1 MVFTIEEIKNYLL
14 TKRNLEE
21 AISGMTNDAIVDCN
35 QYPKS
40 IHFERNEDNL
50 KKYEMQI
57 GLWKLK
63 EEQLQLRRQTQGAK
77 GKYWM
82 ALSPKW
88 IDEDR
93 KKALKTEYEIAYWVN
108 YGDNDTYGMFTVE
121 QIIKWLT
128 TTDLKLSEIRGK
140 IIYSTS

>member
-1 MVFTIEEIKNYLL
+1 
-14 TKRNLEE
+14 
-21 AISGMTNDAIVDCN
+21 
-35 QYPKS
+35 
-40 IHFERNEDNL
+40 
-50 KKYEMQI
+50 MQI

-63 EEQLQLRRQTQGAK
+63 EEQLQLRRQTNGTK

-93 KKALKTEYEIAYWVN
+93 KKTTKTEYEIGYWVN
-108 YGDNDTYGMFTVE
+108 YGDNNTYGWFTVE

-128 TTDLKLSEIRGK
+128 TPELQLSELGGTKER
-140 IIYSTS
+140 